1 MQEEELRRCI
11 QISEEIATSLPQ
23 PLFYE
28 EKAGEVEESRRMF
41 EEDGLVCEC
50 LDIVAERYDRM
61 GHGLAHVRKVA
72 VDAGALVLIEAAGR
86 AGDGLDG
93 LVHLAHLAGTLHDVK
108 RTEPDHAQRG
118 AEEAGIILADCG
130 LEDGDIRMVVTAIR
144 NHEAFRE
151 MEEISEP
158 AARLISDTLYDADKF
173 RWGPD
178 NFTQTVWSMLASSS
192 YDVPLSVLL
201 NFFIPSLGGIEKIKA
216 TFRTSTGKVYGPD
229 FIDRGIDI
237 GLRVYDRLI
246 KEQMEE

>member
-1 MQEEELRRCI
+1 MQEEELRRCV
-11 QISEEIATSLPQ
+11 QLSEEVAASLPQ

-28 EKAGEVEESRRMF
+28 EKGAEVETSRRMF

-61 GHGLAHVRKVA
+61 GHGLTHVRKVA
-72 VDAGALVLIEAAGR
+72 VDAGALVLIEAAGW

-108 RTEPDHAQRG
+108 RAEQDHARKG

-151 MEEISEP
+151 MEEIDEAGGPVDLRHPLRCRQVPLGAGQFHSDGLVH
-158 AARLISDTLYDADKF
+158 ARLFFL
-173 RWGPD
+173 RRP
-178 NFTQTVWSMLASSS
+178 
-192 YDVPLSVLL
+192 PLR
-201 NFFIPSLGGIEKIKA
+201 PA
-216 TFRTSTGKVYGPD
+216 
-229 FIDRGIDI
+229 
-237 GLRVYDRLI
+237 
-246 KEQMEE
+246 